1 LAEVRARLWLAL
13 AACAGAALLVVA
25 AAGLLPAREPD
36 AAEREAFSV
45 NKTTPPP
52 SPLTQATREASRAPL
67 PSAPD
72 KAVKQRPPLVLVSL
86 CEAPERGARWY
97 KLELSPTQT
106 ALMVWCKEGYQLF
119 GLRLGGAPTQGALP
133 PHERVPEVTRLARFK
148 TRADLPGGA
157 VAGDFDADG
166 QLDLA
171 LGVAARPGVVHRS
184 GAGLF
189 WVRGRA
195 QGGLEPAR
203 VLAET
208 SSAALAAYE
217 IPGAGHE
224 LVMLSA
230 GDVAAQRPG
239 ELWSFKQK
247 PSLSRQAVAAVGL
260 DPRGVALRPGSEAG
274 LIEAWAL
281 SGQPGRLDR
290 LVLELASH
298 DFKPEHSASLAWRGA
313 QALAHEPSEQGA
325 LLARDATS
333 IQHVGRSSPPALV
346 AFAADAQVGPFAV
359 SDLDG
364 DMKLDVLSAL
374 NDGVGWLAG
383 DVPLSEYTLP
393 AELKVEDVETA
404 RAGALGAP
412 LPLALVQGAAAR
424 TLSLLVLPNPPWT
437 GADVGPVELLPTP
450 SKDAQLL
457 ANVALE

>member
-1 LAEVRARLWLAL
+1 
-13 AACAGAALLVVA
+13 
-25 AAGLLPAREPD
+25 
-36 AAEREAFSV
+36 
-45 NKTTPPP
+45 
-52 SPLTQATREASRAPL
+52 
-67 PSAPD
+67 
-72 KAVKQRPPLVLVSL
+72 
-86 CEAPERGARWY
+86 
-97 KLELSPTQT
+97 
-106 ALMVWCKEGYQLF
+106 MVWCKEGYQLF
-119 GLRLGGAPTQGALP
+119 GLRLASSATQAAAPSERAL
-133 PHERVPEVTRLARFK
+133 EVTRLARFK

-203 VLAET
+203 ALAET
-208 SSAALAAYE
+208 TSAALAAYE
-217 IPGAGHE
+217 VPGAGHE

-239 ELWSFKQK
+239 ELWSFKRK
-247 PSLSRQAVAAVGL
+247 PSLSRQALAPVGL

-274 LIEAWAL
+274 LVEAWVL

-313 QALAHEPSEQGA
+313 QALAHEPTEQGA

-374 NDGVGWLAG
+374 SDGVGWLAG
-383 DVPLSEYTLP
+383 NVPLSEYTLP
-393 AELKVEDVETA
+393 AELKVQDVETA

-412 LPLALVQGAAAR
+412 LPLALVQGPEAR

-437 GADVGPVELLPTP
+437 GVDVGPVELLPTP
-450 SKDAQLL
+450 PKDSQFL
-457 ANVALE
+457 ASVALE